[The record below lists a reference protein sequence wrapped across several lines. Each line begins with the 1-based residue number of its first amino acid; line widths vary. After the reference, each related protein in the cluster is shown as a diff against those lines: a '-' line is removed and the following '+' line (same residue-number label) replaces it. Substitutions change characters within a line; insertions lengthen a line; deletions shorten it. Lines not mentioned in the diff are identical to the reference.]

1 MGAAPWTLWV
11 GGSVPKGHHK
21 AELYGPGLVALP
33 RQRALGAKRYT
44 LALDDALTIAYG
56 LR

>member
-1 MGAAPWTLWV
+1 M
-11 GGSVPKGHHK
+11 PKGHHK